1 MDKICYC
8 CRVLTEHVSDL
19 FALKETI
26 TKRHDLMQPGVKKNS
41 SFHLLLPAAIC
52 LASSLRLYSLWVS
65 CPPEMY
71 CWNKRKK
78 IFWLS
83 PLLFFVHTTE
93 LGCCLHFMAKC
104 SDWFHDDKVT
114 RPPGRDQILMRG
126 CSKIRTTGL
135 INLIKTSLGLQKL
148 VKIHSTQICDAL
160 QLS

>member
-1 MDKICYC
+1 MNKICYC
-8 CRVLTEHVSDL
+8 YRLLTKRIGFIRSKRCNN
-19 FALKETI
+19 KET
-26 TKRHDLMQPGVKKNS
+26 RFNAVQSWKNS
-41 SFHLLLPAAIC
+41 SLHLLLPAAIC

-65 CPPEMY
+65 CPTEMY
-71 CWNKRKK
+71 CWNKRKR

-83 PLLFFVHTTE
+83 PLLFLVHTTE

-114 RPPGRDQILMRG
+114 RPPGRDQISMRG

-135 INLIKTSLGLQKL
+135 INFIKTSLGLQKL